1 MTNIDFKKA
10 QMDPDTVYQLMMQ
23 ARQARSDSIHYWA
36 VVFFNNIA
44 FGAAFLSA
52 ALRSVFATRRSTRAG
67 PHVSFARMSNSLA
80 QGSIR

>member
-10 QMDPDTVYQLMMQ
+10 QMNPDAVYRLMMQ
-23 ARQARSDSIHYWA
+23 ARQTRSYSIHYWA
-36 VVFFNNIA
+36 AAFLSNIT

-52 ALRSVFATRRSTRAG
+52 ALRSVFATPRSSRAG
-67 PHVSFARMSNSLA
+67 LHVLFARMSNSLS